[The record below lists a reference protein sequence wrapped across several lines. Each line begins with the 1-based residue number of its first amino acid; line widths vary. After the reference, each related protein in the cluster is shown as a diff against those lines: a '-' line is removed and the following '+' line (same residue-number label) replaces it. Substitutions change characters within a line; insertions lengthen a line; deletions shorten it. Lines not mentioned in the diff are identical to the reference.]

1 MSKKTLEIGLAG
13 LGCVGT
19 GLYEVL
25 GKSRGLQVNVRR
37 ICVKDRHK
45 SRPVA
50 PQLLTYDIADLLND
64 PQIDVLVELIDD
76 AEAAFAMVSEALK
89 RGKSVV
95 TANKK
100 MLAEHLPQLLELQR
114 QSGAALLYE
123 GASCASI
130 PVVRNLEEYFDND
143 LLVSVEAIVNGST
156 NYMLTLIEQEG
167 ISFADALSL
176 AQQRGFAES
185 NPQLDISGEDAANK
199 LVILLAHAFGRIV
212 RRNDIP
218 YAGIDQ
224 LSERVWQYA
233 RQQGGTIKLVAEA
246 RNLGPGVSACVWP
259 TLVLPGHELAHIRH
273 EFNAVVTQS
282 SFADRQTFIGKGAG
296 AYPTASAVLSDLS
309 ALTYGYRYEYKKMEQ
324 GAIPHFSTEAEVE
337 VLVAWEQEAP
347 DIKGL
352 FGEIN
357 GEYRA
362 GQAGYVT
369 GRLPLYLLAESSWQ
383 AGLSILRLPGE
394 LRALPGVADVLEASL
409 VA

>member
-25 GKSRGLQVNVRR
+25 GKSRGLQVNIRR

-50 PQLLTYDIADLLND
+50 PHLLTYNIADLLND

-76 AEAAFAMVSEALK
+76 ADAAFEMVSEALK

-100 MLAEHLPQLLELQR
+100 MLAEHLPVLLELQR

-143 LLVSVEAIVNGST
+143 LLVSIEAIVNGST
-156 NYMLTLIEQEG
+156 NYMLTLIEQQG
-167 ISFADALSL
+167 LSFADALTL

-185 NPQLDISGEDAANK
+185 NPHLDISGEDAANK
-199 LVILLAHAFGRIV
+199 LVILLTHAFGRVV
-212 RRNDIP
+212 RRNEIP

-233 RQQGGTIKLVAEA
+233 QQQGGTIKLVAEA
-246 RNLGPGVSACVWP
+246 RHLGHGVTACVWP

-296 AYPTASAVLSDLS
+296 AFPTASAVLSDLS

-337 VLVAWEQEAP
+337 VLVAWEQKAP
-347 DIKGL
+347 DIKRL
-352 FGEIN
+352 FSDIS

-362 GQAGYVT
+362 GQAGYIT
-369 GRLPLYLLAESSWQ
+369 GSLHLYLLADSSWQ
-383 AGLSILRLPGE
+383 EGLSILRLPGE
-394 LRALPGVADVLEASL
+394 LRPLRVDANPMEECLLA
-409 VA
+409 

>member
-156 NYMLTLIEQEG
+156 NYMLTLIEREG

-246 RNLGPGVSACVWP
+246 RNLGRGVSACVWP

-337 VLVAWEQEAP
+337 VLVAWEQDAP

-352 FGEIN
+352 FSDIS

-369 GRLPLYLLAESSWQ
+369 GRLPLFLLANSSWQ
-383 AGLSILRLPGE
+383 EGLSILRLPGQ
-394 LRALPGVADVLEASL
+394 LRPLHAVADVLEASL

>member
-25 GKSRGLQVNVRR
+25 GQSRGLQVNIRR
-37 ICVKDRHK
+37 ICVKDRYK

-50 PQLLTYDIADLLND
+50 PQLLTYDINDLLND
-64 PQIDVLVELIDD
+64 PHIDVLVELIDD
-76 AEAAFAMVSEALK
+76 ADAAFEMVSEALK

-100 MLAEHLPQLLELQR
+100 MLAEHLPELLELQR

-167 ISFADALSL
+167 LSFADALRL

-185 NPQLDISGEDAANK
+185 NPQLDLSGEDAANK
-199 LVILLAHAFGRIV
+199 LVILLAHAFGRV
-212 RRNDIP
+212 VQREQIP
-218 YAGIDQ
+218 YAGITA

-246 RNLGPGVSACVWP
+246 RNLGNGVSACVWP
-259 TLVLPGHELAHIRH
+259 TLVLPGHELAHIRN

-324 GAIPHFSTEAEVE
+324 GAIPHFSTEAAVE

-347 DIKGL
+347 KIKGL
-352 FGEIN
+352 FNEIS

-362 GQAGYVT
+362 GQAGYIT
-369 GRLPLYLLAESSWQ
+369 GSLPLFLLADSSWQ
-383 AGLSILRLPGE
+383 EGLSILRLPGE
-394 LRALPGVADVLEASL
+394 LRPLRVAADPIEECLLA
-409 VA
+409 